1 MSATTHSLLENPNF
15 AGVLNAI
22 EPKDGWEK
30 PTPGEIEDDVDGE
43 QEALGLPTNA
53 DDDHEQEADIAE
65 DFQQLQSTLQD
76 ASKGVFENTH
86 NEYTSQ
92 ANHCVDFLI
101 KQGLIMKW
109 EEFLQET
116 PHPQSPWFICAWIMN
131 EYASDSS
138 PLLADIVS
146 FSSCDE
152 LQLDGT
158 HHNSWNI
165 LPCPEDA
172 GLNDLYLWS
181 HLQSWITALAQE

>member
-1 MSATTHSLLENPNF
+1 MSATTPSLIENPNF

-65 DFQQLQSTLQD
+65 DFRQLQSTLQD
-76 ASKGVFENTH
+76 ASKGVSENTH
-86 NEYTSQ
+86 NEYTKFVDTFLCYYRMTDHCMHSQ
-92 ANHCVDFLI
+92 ANRCVDFLI
-101 KQGLIMKW
+101 KQGLIMKR

-131 EYASDSS
+131 EYA
-138 PLLADIVS
+138 
-146 FSSCDE
+146 
-152 LQLDGT
+152 
-158 HHNSWNI
+158 
-165 LPCPEDA
+165 
-172 GLNDLYLWS
+172 
-181 HLQSWITALAQE
+181 